1 MLSYFEAIVL
11 GILQGIT
18 EFFPISS
25 SGHLVLGEQM
35 FGLEDGE
42 FFYFNVLVHIA
53 TLVAVLFYFRKQ
65 ILKLIKGVLKRDPE
79 QLRLFWAIVIGTIP
93 AVLAALF
100 FKDLITE
107 AFNSTSIVLK
117 AMLVTGVYFIFA
129 EMYSTR
135 MVDDELTVKRGF
147 IIGVAQAFALIPGI
161 SRSGSTLAMGLMNK
175 LDRVKAAEF
184 SFLLAIPAIAGAG
197 VFTAMDAAVS
207 TQTFQYGEY
216 FAGFIA
222 ALFSGYFSIKVL
234 MKLYEKHSLYW
245 FAGYLI
251 VLSIIGHIVIL

>member
-25 SGHLVLGEQM
+25 SGHLVLGEH
-35 FGLEDGE
+35 LLNLNDGE

-65 ILKLIKGVLKRDPE
+65 ILNLIKGVFKKDKH
-79 QLRLFWAIVIGTIP
+79 QLNLFYAIIIGTIP

-100 FKDLITE
+100 FKDVVEQAFQSPSIT
-107 AFNSTSIVLK
+107 LK
-117 AMLVTGVYFIFA
+117 AMLVTGLFFIFA
-129 EMYSTR
+129 EIYSTK
-135 MVDDELTVKRGF
+135 MVDDELTPKRGLM
-147 IIGVAQAFALIPGI
+147 IGIAQAFALIPGV
-161 SRSGSTLAMGLMNK
+161 SRSGSTLAMGLMNR

-197 VFTAMDAAVS
+197 VFTAMDAAAS
-207 TQTFQYGEY
+207 SQTFQWGEY
-216 FAGFIA
+216 FAGFVA
-222 ALFSGYFSIKVL
+222 ALFSGYISIKIL

-251 VLSIIGHIVIL
+251 VLSIVGHIFIL

>member
-25 SGHLVLGEQM
+25 SGHLVLGEYF
-35 FGLEDGE
+35 FGLEEGE

-53 TLVAVLFYFRKQ
+53 TLVAVLFYFRQQ
-65 ILKLIKGVLKRDPE
+65 IINLIKGVFKKDPR
-79 QLRLFWAIVIGTIP
+79 QLRLFWAIAIGTVP
-93 AVLAALF
+93 AVIAALF

-107 AFNSTSIVLK
+107 SFNSPSIVLK
-117 AMLVTGVYFIFA
+117 AMLATGIYFIMA
-129 EMYSTR
+129 EMYSTK
-135 MVDDELTVKRGF
+135 MVDDELTPKRGLL
-147 IIGVAQAFALIPGI
+147 IGIAQAFALIPGV

-207 TQTFQYGEY
+207 EQAIQWGEY
-216 FAGFIA
+216 FAGFVA
-222 ALFSGYFSIKVL
+222 ALFSGYFSIKIL

-251 VLSIIGHIVIL
+251 VLSILGHIFIL

>member
-25 SGHLVLGEQM
+25 SGHLVLGEYM
-35 FGLEDGE
+35 FGLQEGD
-42 FFYFNVLVHIA
+42 FFYFNVLVHMA
-53 TLVAVLFYFRKQ
+53 TLVAVLFYFRKK
-65 ILKLIKGVLKRDPE
+65 IIKLVDGVLKKDSE
-79 QLRLFWAIVIGTIP
+79 QLGIFYALIIGTIP
-93 AVLAALF
+93 AVIAALL
-100 FKDLITE
+100 FKDIITE
-107 AFNSTSIVLK
+107 SFNNPSIVLK
-117 AMLVTGVYFIFA
+117 AMLATGFFFIFA
-129 EMYSTR
+129 EMYATKK
-135 MVDDELTVKRGF
+135 VDDEITPKRGLV
-147 IIGVAQAFALIPGI
+147 IGTAQAFALIPGI

-175 LDRVKAAEF
+175 LDRVKSAEF

-197 VFTAMDAAVS
+197 VFTAMDALESA
-207 TQTFQYGEY
+207 QTFQYGEY

-222 ALFSGYFSIKVL
+222 ALISGYISIKVL

-251 VLSIIGHIVIL
+251 LASIIGHIFVL